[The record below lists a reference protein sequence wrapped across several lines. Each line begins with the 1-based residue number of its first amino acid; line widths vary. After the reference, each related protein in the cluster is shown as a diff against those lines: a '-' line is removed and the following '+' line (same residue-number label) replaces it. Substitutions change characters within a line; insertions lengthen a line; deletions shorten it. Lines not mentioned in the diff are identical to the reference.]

1 MSKSKEPPRPQP
13 NDKRANDSA
22 TQPAHERPLEAPE
35 WHAGDG
41 LLRWGEQSKHFRPDA
56 VNARAVLGAF
66 QQAGW
71 CESVDNPLPEDPEIP
86 RAQLLQ
92 TTVSNLNRDLKDWG
106 IRFHAEGKGA
116 RVRWEAVV

>member
-1 MSKSKEPPRPQP
+1 MRKSNEPPRRQP
-13 NDKRANDSA
+13 NDERGNESA
-22 TQPAHERPLEAPE
+22 RPPTRGHREVPD

-41 LLRWGEQSKHFRPDA
+41 LLRWRRLSKHFRPDA
-56 VNARAVLGAF
+56 VNARAVLEAF

-71 CESVDNPLPEDPEIP
+71 CESIENPLPEDPQTP

-106 IRFHAEGKGA
+106 LRFHAEGKGA